1 MEVLPWYRPQLFGDE
16 FLEDTLFEWMRF
28 NASMDN
34 EMNAL
39 EQSLRE
45 GSLDKEALA
54 ALTQKPEKRNFWD
67 TYCDATPWEP
77 ECLIYDC

>member
-1 MEVLPWYRPQLFGDE
+1 
-16 FLEDTLFEWMRF
+16 
-28 NASMDN
+28 MDN
-34 EMNAL
+34 AMNAL